1 MKFLIWIIGPVIVL
15 AALLY
20 TSTVTCAC
28 DAGNASLAGHMT
40 IYTASGR
47 DTASAAQN
55 EALGRRAFI
64 GRDINSL
71 TERQPLDPECSYTRA
86 MEINCDYWNEK
97 GMVIRRGRHVRILAQ
112 PGGKVV
118 QVTVVPTQE
127 KGLVL
132 FRG

>member
-20 TSTVTCAC
+20 TSTVTCGC
-28 DAGNASLAGHMT
+28 DTGMASLAGQMA
-40 IYTASGR
+40 IYTMPGR
-47 DTASAAQN
+47 DTASAARN
-55 EALGRRAFI
+55 EALGRKAFV

-71 TERQPLDPECSYTRA
+71 TERQALDPECSFTRA
-86 MEINCDYWNEK
+86 LEINCDYWNEK
-97 GMVIRRGRHVRILAQ
+97 GMLMRRGRHVRILAK
-112 PGGKVV
+112 PGGQVV
-118 QVTVVPTQE
+118 QVMVLPTQE